1 MNATHA
7 IEAIGLTK
15 RFRALNALAGFNLSV
30 PAGSLCGLLGPNGSG
45 KTTALR
51 VLLGMLRPDSG
62 EARVL
67 GRPVN
72 SLSADAFQEIGYV
85 AEGTDYPAWMTGAQ
99 LFAWCR
105 DTYPDW
111 DADFCR
117 RLVSDFE
124 IPLDNRL
131 DRCSRGQRMKILLIS
146 SIAFRPKLLV
156 LDEPFSG
163 LDPVHREEF
172 GEALLEIA
180 EVGEWSMIV
189 SSHDVDDIE
198 RLIDRVAIIR
208 SGKLMLEE
216 DTESLR
222 KRFRRIEAR
231 AAEGPDDELRPEIPP
246 HWRRFQKEGRR
257 ISFIDSDF
265 DPGRCE
271 RDLVRILGEDVS
283 LEAFGMNLRE
293 IYIALAKNWK
303 GPRS

>member
-1 MNATHA
+1 MNATPA
-7 IEAIGLTK
+7 LEAKSLTK
-15 RFRALNALAGFNLSV
+15 RFRAQNALTGFNLSL

-51 VLLGMLRPDSG
+51 VFLGMLRADSG

-67 GRPVN
+67 GRPAY
-72 SLSADAFQEIGYV
+72 SLRADTFQEIGYV
-85 AEGTDYPAWMTGAQ
+85 AEGADYPAWMTGAQ

-105 DTYPDW
+105 DIYPGW
-111 DADFCR
+111 DTDFCR

-124 IPLDNRL
+124 IPLHNRL

-172 GEALLEIA
+172 GEALLGIA

-208 SGKLMLEE
+208 SGKLVLEE

-222 KRFRRIEAR
+222 KRFRRIESR
-231 AAEGPDDELRPEIPP
+231 VAEETDDEVRPKPP
-246 HWRRFQKEGRR
+246 PNWKHYQKEGRR
-257 ISFIDSDF
+257 ISFIDTDF
-265 DPGRCE
+265 DPDQCE
-271 RDLVRILGEDVS
+271 RELGRILNREVS
-283 LEAFGMNLRE
+283 LEASGMSLRE
-293 IYIALAKNWK
+293 IYVALAKNWK